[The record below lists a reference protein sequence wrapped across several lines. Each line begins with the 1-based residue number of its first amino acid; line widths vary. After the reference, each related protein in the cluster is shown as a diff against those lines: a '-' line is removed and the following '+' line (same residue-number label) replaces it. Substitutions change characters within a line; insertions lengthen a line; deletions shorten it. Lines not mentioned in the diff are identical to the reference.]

1 MSRSRGTHVAYH
13 LAMSGGRID
22 RDAWAREVDA
32 LAERFDPAPSG
43 GSNKSAFARR
53 IGRTRKTLERWAARS
68 TDVSHDSVSAVLEAL
83 NLPPKESSEIL
94 QRVGA
99 YYVVYVDKETPMYIG
114 NLENFHGGVVNNK
127 RLDQHS
133 TPEEPA
139 IPDPHQDPV
148 IQEILADPR
157 WNDVQRAELVQQQ
170 IDRME
175 ADLQRRREE
184 YERVLRL
191 YSSGQQ
197 AS

>member
-1 MSRSRGTHVAYH
+1 MHVVTHMSQVICDVHVAQPSRKAELSATRMSPTLRRMSTTRDVRKRRLSKARSLRTGRPNPPLALDQRLTRMSRSRGTHVAYH

-99 YYVVYVDKETPMYIG
+99 YYVVYVDKETPM
-114 NLENFHGGVVNNK
+114 
-127 RLDQHS
+127 
-133 TPEEPA
+133 
-139 IPDPHQDPV
+139 
-148 IQEILADPR
+148 
-157 WNDVQRAELVQQQ
+157 
-170 IDRME
+170 
-175 ADLQRRREE
+175 
-184 YERVLRL
+184 
-191 YSSGQQ
+191 
-197 AS
+197 